1 MKIKFTEFHLLLAAG
16 IIILISGTAFL
27 YWISKLENLPT
38 FFVTIIT
45 LGFSYLAYYNAR
57 EKFRLELFEKR
68 LESYIN
74 FYDVCEL
81 IVSYG
86 KIPDPKDYPKDHD
99 VLTKAASKSIIGD
112 GRHLTYFLFGDDV
125 KSKYVE
131 VSEIYERLK
140 SRSVKYDVHG
150 NISKTDDEENTKD
163 IVRVFQIQRLL
174 PELFSKYLNM
184 KSHYQR

>member
-1 MKIKFTEFHLLLAAG
+1 MKLEFSEL
-16 IIILISGTAFL
+16 IILIIAGIVVLLIGSGFL
-27 YWISKLENLPT
+27 YWKDKLEILPT
-38 FFVTIIT
+38 FFVAEVAA
-45 LGFSYLAYYNAR
+45 GFSYLAYYNAR

-74 FYDVCEL
+74 FYDFCEL

-150 NISKTDDEENTKD
+150 NISKTDEEENTKD

-184 KSHYQR
+184 KSHHQR